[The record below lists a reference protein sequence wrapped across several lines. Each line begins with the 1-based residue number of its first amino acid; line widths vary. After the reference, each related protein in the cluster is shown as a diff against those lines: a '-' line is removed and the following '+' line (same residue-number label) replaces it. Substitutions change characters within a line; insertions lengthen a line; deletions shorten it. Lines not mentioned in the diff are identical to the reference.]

1 MALTLHV
8 RAVMSG
14 AIETIDTE
22 ALAAVTGG
30 HGPNR
35 GPGFLTGTPI
45 VVPRHGPRN
54 APWQNNPHH
63 VGTSAD
69 DDR

>member
-1 MALTLHV
+1 
-8 RAVMSG
+8 MSG
-14 AIETIDTE
+14 AIETIEIE
-22 ALAAVTGG
+22 ALVAVTGG

-35 GPGFLTGTPI
+35 GPGFLTGDP
-45 VVPRHGPRN
+45 VVIPRHGPRN
-54 APWQNNPHH
+54 APQRCPNC